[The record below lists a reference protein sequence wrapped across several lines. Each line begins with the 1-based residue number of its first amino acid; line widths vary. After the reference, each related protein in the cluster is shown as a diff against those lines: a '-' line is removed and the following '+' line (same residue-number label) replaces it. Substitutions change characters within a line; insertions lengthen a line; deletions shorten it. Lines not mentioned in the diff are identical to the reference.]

1 MPLIK
6 ASQHFNWTKF
16 GVSNQQ
22 NSNSW
27 WQKATNISQQCQL
40 GGCSTMSTHLLY
52 PRPGNRDGS
61 SPISQ
66 RDHQQLMCKTHFRT
80 IHNQFNLLKMG
91 CLLSQP
97 PFSNWL
103 IPGTY
108 INSWIFQQPT
118 QAACKTKQL
127 SRARYFACNSAQPHR
142 STLVNP
148 NDQPSK
154 IPYLCNSLPRSQ
166 FHYLMNPGIIELVGR
181 HCFSPFRKMVV
192 QKLILREILCRST
205 IYLLKSQVA
214 RIILVIKY
222 HSRIE

>member
-1 MPLIK
+1 M
-6 ASQHFNWTKF
+6 
-16 GVSNQQ
+16 
-22 NSNSW
+22 
-27 WQKATNISQQCQL
+27 QL

-91 CLLSQP
+91 CLLSQHLLAIGSYQEHTSIAG
-97 PFSNWL
+97 FSNNRL
-103 IPGTY
+103 RRRVKLSNLAEPG
-108 INSWIFQQPT
+108 ILLAIRLNSPI
-118 QAACKTKQL
+118 
-127 SRARYFACNSAQPHR
+127 YFGKS
-142 STLVNP
+142 

-181 HCFSPFRKMVV
+181 IVF
-192 QKLILREILCRST
+192 LRFVKWLC
-205 IYLLKSQVA
+205 KN
-214 RIILVIKY
+214 
-222 HSRIE
+222 